1 MQEIIINGQATP
13 IHFGMKAVNEFTK
26 QQGTDFAENVTTSV
40 AVGSLDSIVTLTATG
55 LNEGARRSGSDKRYT
70 EDEVWDIFDE
80 DPHLIVEVSQIF
92 VDSIV
97 PLTEKLGDMS
107 KNGQGPTMGGKKK

>member
-1 MQEIIINGQATP
+1 MREIIINGQTAP

-26 QQGTDFAENVTTSV
+26 QQGTDFGDAVTTSE
-40 AVGSLDSIVTLTATG
+40 AVGSLDSIVSLTATG
-55 LNEGARRSGSDKRYT
+55 LNEGARKTGSDKRYT

-80 DPHLIVEVSQIF
+80 EPHLIVEVSQIF

-97 PLTEKLGDMS
+97 PLTDRLGDMS
-107 KNGQGPTMGGKKK
+107 KNGQAAAAKK

>member
-1 MQEIIINGQATP
+1 MREIIINGQAVP

-26 QQGTDFAENVTTSV
+26 QQGTDFSDTVTTSE
-40 AVGSLDSIVTLTATG
+40 AVGSLDSIVSLTATG
-55 LNEGARRSGSDKRYT
+55 LNEGARKSGSDKRYT

-80 DPHLIVEVSQIF
+80 EPHLIVEVSQIF

-97 PLTEKLGDMS
+97 PLTDRLGDMS
-107 KNGQGPTMGGKKK
+107 KNGQAAAAKK